1 MKPLKRTVNTNFQKA
16 SQDALAA
23 GQSQWV
29 YQGRSGK
36 TYTLSKREI
45 PSSEIKERL
54 KSSIYNDRGVDFLIG
69 TACVNDIIDSIRTDK
84 RPKFPGLV
92 VGDGT
97 DKDVVVSGNRRAHAV
112 SLIDGAVFEYWYCDK
127 MEAADIQALAKSS
140 DKYDEPCPADRVFAL
155 RRFLEVEGR
164 TEISRAELCER
175 WDLAPQSVTDITNV
189 SRVIPDSYF
198 ELFPALR
205 YVPWNKTKTIA
216 KSFKTKHIYDAISKV
231 EGASNDLDDDQ
242 AKAESERIVTELM
255 AILSP
260 PRRTLS
266 LPERWQGEPKK
277 GVSVK
282 PGYKGTISVTLKA
295 NALTTEEEQVL
306 RKLLLAD

>member
-16 SQDALAA
+16 SQEAVAA

-29 YQGRSGK
+29 YKGRSGK
-36 TYTLSKREI
+36 SYTLVKREM
-45 PSSEIKERL
+45 PSSEIKQRL
-54 KSSIYNDRGVDFLIG
+54 KSSVYNDRGVDFLVG
-69 TACVNDIIDSIRTDK
+69 TSCVNDIIDSIRSEK

-112 SLIDGAVFEYWYCDK
+112 SLIDGAVFEYWYCDH
-127 MEAADIQALAKSS
+127 MDAADVQGLAKSS

-155 RRFLEVEGR
+155 RRILEVEGR
-164 TEISRAELCER
+164 AEISRTELSER
-175 WDLAPQSVTDITNV
+175 WDLSLAAVTDITKV
-189 SRVIPDSYF
+189 SSVMPDSYF

-205 YVPWNKTKTIA
+205 YVPWNKTKKIA
-216 KSFKTKHIYDAISKV
+216 KDHKAKDIYEAVSKV
-231 EGASNDLDDDQ
+231 EGASKDLNDDE
-242 AKAESERIVTELM
+242 AKAESERVITEIL

-260 PRRTLS
+260 PRRKLT
-266 LPERWQGEPKK
+266 LPERWQASPKQ
-277 GVSVK
+277 GVAIK
-282 PGYKGTISVTLKA
+282 PGYKGSITVTLKS

-306 RKLLLAD
+306 RKLLLEE